1 MIIFLLLS
9 AATCTASALG
19 DRTKTIVDVAE
30 ENGNFTTLL
39 TALNATNL
47 TDTLKGEGPFTVFAP
62 TDRAFAALPEGKI
75 EALLNDTGTLKKI
88 LLYHVAGQRLM
99 AKDVVNMSNIT
110 TLEGQKLKVNVTDKG
125 VFVGKVK
132 IIMTNINASNG
143 VIHEIDAVLIPP
155 EKDIVETA
163 KDEGNFTKLLTALNA
178 TNLTDTLKGEGPFT
192 VFAPT
197 DRAFA
202 ALPEGTIETLLN
214 NTSKLK
220 KILLFHVVSQRLM
233 AKDVVNMSNITTLE
247 GQKLPVNVT
256 DKGVLV
262 GKAKIIMTD
271 VNASNGVIH
280 EIDTVLIPPENN
292 QMGGKNP

>member
-1 MIIFLLLS
+1 
-9 AATCTASALG
+9 
-19 DRTKTIVDVAE
+19 
-30 ENGNFTTLL
+30 
-39 TALNATNL
+39 
-47 TDTLKGEGPFTVFAP
+47 
-62 TDRAFAALPEGKI
+62 
-75 EALLNDTGTLKKI
+75 
-88 LLYHVAGQRLM
+88 M

-132 IIMTNINASNG
+132 IIMTDINASNG

-247 GQKLPVNVT
+247 GQKLKVNVT